1 MRRSDLFLPASRE
14 HRGEWTG
21 ATRLLVRAG
30 LIREFGSGLWGLTP
44 AGQRVRAKIE
54 ARVHDAMRSVG
65 AQEVSLPG
73 LQYSDRWR
81 ESGRWGAFEGE
92 MFTLSNREERAMCLA
107 PSHEEGVVHLL
118 DGLIRSYDDLPVVLY
133 QVDSKFRDDHARGGL
148 LRCKEFTM
156 KDAYSVH
163 TDAES
168 LRETYCAMRAAYRR
182 VFDDLGLTVAVV
194 GADNSV
200 MGGERSAEFVAPVAE
215 GSCRLTRC
223 LADGCLW
230 GITDEADAFHEHA
243 AGDDCPDCG
252 GRLAT
257 AGGVEVGHVFELG
270 TRYSEAMELTVD
282 TEDGGSVAVQMG
294 SYGIGVS
301 RLLQTVVMQ
310 QAWEQDGD
318 GGGDSLDWP
327 VTDWGS
333 VAPYRA
339 AVVPIGDGDAIE
351 ETATAIHNAIGDDCL
366 LYDGERSVG
375 ERFAESGLLGV
386 PAKIVVGNHYR
397 ETGEV
402 EIEGSDGESRSVVPE
417 SVADAV
423 DRFAPGD

>member
-1 MRRSDLFLPASRE
+1 MRRSELFLPASRE

-44 AGQRVRAKIE
+44 AGQRVRRKIE
-54 ARVHDAMRSVG
+54 SRIHDGMHSVD
-65 AQEVSLPG
+65 AQAVSLPG
-73 LQYSDRWR
+73 LQYDDRWR
-81 ESGRWGAFEGE
+81 ESGRWAAFEGE

-118 DGLIRSYDDLPVVLY
+118 DGLVRSYDDLPITLY
-133 QVDSKFRDDHARGGL
+133 QVGSKFRDDHARAGL

-163 TDAES
+163 LDADS
-168 LRETYCAMRAAYRR
+168 LRGTYRAMRAAYCRI
-182 VFDDLGLTVAVV
+182 FDDLGLEVAVV

-200 MGGERSAEFVAPVAE
+200 MGGERSEEFVAPVGE

-223 LADGCLW
+223 LADGCRW

-257 AGGVEVGHVFELG
+257 TGGVEVGHVFELG
-270 TRYSEAMELTVD
+270 TRYSEAMGLTVD
-282 TEDGGSVAVQMG
+282 DEDGGSVAVEMG

-301 RLLQTVVMQ
+301 RLLQTLVMQ
-310 QAWEQDGD
+310 RAWKRDDG

-327 VTDWGS
+327 ATDWGS

-339 AVVPIGDGDAIE
+339 AVVPIGDDDAVREAAATIHDAIGE
-351 ETATAIHNAIGDDCL
+351 DCL
-366 LYDGERSVG
+366 LYDGDRSAG
-375 ERFAESGLLGV
+375 ERFAESELLGV

-402 EIEGSDGESRSVVPE
+402 EVEGRDGESRSVAPD

-423 DRFAPGD
+423 EQFGAGD

>member
-1 MRRSDLFLPASRE
+1 
-14 HRGEWTG
+14 
-21 ATRLLVRAG
+21 
-30 LIREFGSGLWGLTP
+30 
-44 AGQRVRAKIE
+44 
-54 ARVHDAMRSVG
+54 
-65 AQEVSLPG
+65 
-73 LQYSDRWR
+73 
-81 ESGRWGAFEGE
+81 
-92 MFTLSNREERAMCLA
+92 
-107 PSHEEGVVHLL
+107 
-118 DGLIRSYDDLPVVLY
+118 
-133 QVDSKFRDDHARGGL
+133 
-148 LRCKEFTM
+148 M